1 MEEIKEKKNLT
12 DTFYFTGS
20 ETVHLSRFS
29 NSMTSKDCK
38 KCKLGFKKGETK
50 EDLVF
55 DQIPKTKT
63 IKHLLYAFKFTKL
76 LLQLQKI

>member
-1 MEEIKEKKNLT
+1 MFFFNYFESGRNKRGKKNLT

-20 ETVHLSRFS
+20 ETEHLSRFS

-50 EDLVF
+50 EDVVF
-55 DQIPKTKT
+55 GQIPKTKT
-63 IKHLLYAFKFTKL
+63 IKHLLYAFKFA
-76 LLQLQKI
+76 